1 MKHQARQPAVDT
13 RPPSANPA
21 VKFDI
26 VYADDDLLVIGKPA
40 GLVTQPGL
48 GHLKDTLL
56 NGLFAGYG
64 HQLHQLGPR
73 RDWGLLHRLD
83 RQTSGLLVVALRTR
97 AYDALREDFE
107 QRRLDKQYLALVAG
121 RPDPAQGVVQARL
134 KEIVAGKKK
143 VIISR
148 AGEEAISAYRVLSVS
163 DTAALVEVRIKTG
176 RLHQIR
182 AHMMFL
188 CTPVLGDDI
197 YMPDGISPGKIPR
210 AARLC
215 LHAWKLGFQHPTE
228 KKWREFAQP
237 LPADMRATARRLG
250 VAIPVGLTVSAS
262 LGMPPPTATSP

>member
-1 MKHQARQPAVDT
+1 M
-13 RPPSANPA
+13 RPPVANAA
-21 VKFDI
+21 VKFDV
-26 VYADDDLLVIGKPA
+26 VYADDDLVVLGKPA

-56 NGLFAGYG
+56 NGLFARYG
-64 HQLHQLGPR
+64 HCLQQLGPR

-107 QRRLDKQYLALVAG
+107 QRRLDKQYLAIVAG
-121 RPDPAQGVVQARL
+121 QPTPAQGVVQARL

-148 AGEEAISAYRVLSVS
+148 SGEEAISAYRVLSAS
-163 DTAALVEVRIKTG
+163 KTAALVEVRIKTG

-188 CTPVLGDDI
+188 GTPVLGDDL
-197 YMPDGISPGKIPR
+197 YLPDAVPLGSMPHVP
-210 AARLC
+210 RLC
-215 LHAWKLGFQHPTE
+215 LHAWKLGFKHPTE
-228 KKWREFAQP
+228 RKWREFTLAM
-237 LPADMRATARRLG
+237 PADMLATARRLG
-250 VAIPVGLTVSAS
+250 VTTSIGSISGDSLPARAS
-262 LGMPPPTATSP
+262 KATSP